1 MGSKLCLLAE
11 ISGQGSVV
19 WWQGSGA
26 GDQRAGEVND
36 QLSEVRDQR
45 SGIQRS
51 YQKTWALNPE
61 P

>member
-1 MGSKLCLLAE
+1 LLAE

-61 P
+61 V